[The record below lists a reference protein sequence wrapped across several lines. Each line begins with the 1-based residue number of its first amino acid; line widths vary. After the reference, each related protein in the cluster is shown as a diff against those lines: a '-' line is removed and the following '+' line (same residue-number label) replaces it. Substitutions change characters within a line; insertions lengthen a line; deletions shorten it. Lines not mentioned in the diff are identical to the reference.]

1 MIRLL
6 KDWTLPIAML
16 AGTLLYLFFARVSW
30 VAPLKPMVHEV
41 IAFLT
46 PTLIFAQLLLTFCK
60 VELSELRPRPWH
72 GWLLL
77 FQVVTVLLLTLLLVF
92 LPLSPTGRLLFEA
105 AMVCLVCPT
114 ATAAAVIT
122 AKLGGSAA
130 TLTTYTLLSN
140 LMAAVA
146 VPLLFPLVEPH
157 AGLTFFLA
165 FLRILSK
172 VFPLLLC
179 PFILAQLLRRFLPGL
194 HRWLMNRHEAAFYL
208 WAVALAIVS
217 GQTVRSLANSP
228 APVQVMWLIALVGLL
243 TCVVQFALGK
253 GVGERYGERLS
264 AGQALGQKNTVLAIW
279 MAYTYLQPL
288 SSVGPGSYVLWQ
300 NLINSYQLWKKRKR
314 DAAAREET
322 LTPSEPLTLS
332 ETPNQKL

>member
-1 MIRLL
+1 MFIRFL
-6 KDWTLPIAML
+6 KNWTLPVAML
-16 AGTLLYLFFARVSW
+16 SGALAYFFFAKVGW
-30 VAPLKPMVHEV
+30 VAPCKPLLLEL
-41 IAFLT
+41 IALLT

-60 VELSELRPRPWH
+60 VELRDLKPRGWH

-77 FQVVTVLLLTLLLVF
+77 FQVVVVLLLTYLLVAVAMPE
-92 LPLSPTGRLLFEA
+92 LYREVFEA

-157 AGLTFFLA
+157 EGLTFFLA

-179 PFILAQLLRRFLPGL
+179 PFILAQLLRRFVPEV
-194 HRWLMNRHEAAFYL
+194 HQWLMNRHEAAFYL
-208 WAVALAIVS
+208 WGVALAIVS
-217 GQTVRSLANSP
+217 GQTVRSLVNSE
-228 APVQVMWLIALVGLL
+228 APVFVMWLIALAGLV
-243 TCVVQFALGK
+243 TCVVQFMLGK
-253 GVGERYGERLS
+253 RVGQHYGERLS

-300 NLINSYQLWKKRKR
+300 NLINSYQLWKKRR
-314 DAAAREET
+314 QET
-322 LTPSEPLTLS
+322 NKPHEAD
-332 ETPNQKL
+332 